1 MTYCS
6 YHVSRSRS
14 CKGNHFSSVGEL
26 MHQACIVCHP
36 IACRIAP
43 KWPNG
48 SDGSRKNIWGLGPSS
63 FGRQIK
69 NLGAWAR
76 FGGTAK
82 WCVKFRKIF
91 RGHKPGPPYIW
102 QWSIHRYNQ
111 MVTEYGD
118 MARPGLGILYGRSTA
133 VCSTEFPLGSRD
145 CSDFI
150 QCRLKSRIRFALNGT
165 DQFYIFIYLS

>member
-1 MTYCS
+1 M
-6 YHVSRSRS
+6 YHAAGRAKAIILVPLENWCIRPVL
-14 CKGNHFSSVGEL
+14 FVTQLLAEL
-26 MHQACIVCHP
+26 HQNDQMAVMVLG
-36 IACRIAP
+36 RIFGGLAP
-43 KWPNG
+43 HHLGGK
-48 SDGSRKNIWGLGPSS
+48 SKIWGLG
-63 FGRQIK
+63 QD
-69 NLGAWAR
+69 LG
-76 FGGTAK
+76 GLPNG
-82 WCVKFRKIF
+82 VKFRKIF